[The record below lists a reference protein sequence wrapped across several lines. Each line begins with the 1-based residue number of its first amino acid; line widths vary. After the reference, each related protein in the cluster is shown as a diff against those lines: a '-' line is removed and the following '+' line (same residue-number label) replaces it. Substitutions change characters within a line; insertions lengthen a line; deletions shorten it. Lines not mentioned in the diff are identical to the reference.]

1 MHGRFS
7 KLFLAGV
14 LSLSVAAA
22 CSLEGEKP
30 VINNASVLA
39 APILR
44 VGVSLPGNYLA
55 GRQALKKNDFYQASK
70 FLETALQNSPNNSFL
85 IGQTFTSKLATGD
98 VEGAYSLATRLSRPD
113 IFNPII
119 KLLIVVEAIKRNKL
133 KDAYETI

>member
-14 LSLSVAAA
+14 LSLSGAAA

-55 GRQALKKNDFYQASK
+55 GRQALKKNEFYQAQEARRFFRKRTMKHLHAELKEIISK
-70 FLETALQNSPNNSFL
+70 FGIEYIFFIMHILLLPITNFHNISF
-85 IGQTFTSKLATGD
+85 F
-98 VEGAYSLATRLSRPD
+98 RNMCF
-113 IFNPII
+113 IF
-119 KLLIVVEAIKRNKL
+119 
-133 KDAYETI
+133 